1 MTRAFHQKERG
12 EGGKK
17 KAGGGVEERHSFEI
31 GKRSMI
37 STATTI
43 NNSMPQSE
51 PPPLPL
57 SQPPF
62 VLVDRPPTFWP
73 MRFLPKET
81 NTAHA

>member
-1 MTRAFHQKERG
+1 
-12 EGGKK
+12 
-17 KAGGGVEERHSFEI
+17 
-31 GKRSMI
+31 MI

-57 SQPPF
+57 LQPPF
-62 VLVDRPPTFWP
+62 VLVDRPPTFLP